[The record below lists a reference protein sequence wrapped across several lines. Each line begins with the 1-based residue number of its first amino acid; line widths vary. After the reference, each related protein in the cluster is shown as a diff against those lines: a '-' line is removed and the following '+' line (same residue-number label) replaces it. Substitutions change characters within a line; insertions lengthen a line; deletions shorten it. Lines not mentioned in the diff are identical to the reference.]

1 MKLEEVLREKEIK
14 EIKDFI
20 ENTNEYKELSN
31 DSLLIPKLLVIDGTD
46 KYFNSL
52 ILDEISDELKMSKS
66 NNRYNQYINELNLE
80 QKLKLLDRSIWRK

>member
-31 DSLLIPKLLVIDGTD
+31 DSLLI
-46 KYFNSL
+46 
-52 ILDEISDELKMSKS
+52 
-66 NNRYNQYINELNLE
+66 LE
-80 QKLKLLDRSIWRK
+80 AMNIKII

>member
-1 MKLEEVLREKEIK
+1 MKLEEVLREK

-20 ENTNEYKELSN
+20 ENTNEYKGLSN

-46 KYFNSL
+46 KYSNSL
-52 ILDEISDELKMSKS
+52 ILDEIGDGLKMSKS
-66 NNRYNQYINELNLE
+66 NNRYNQHINVLNLE